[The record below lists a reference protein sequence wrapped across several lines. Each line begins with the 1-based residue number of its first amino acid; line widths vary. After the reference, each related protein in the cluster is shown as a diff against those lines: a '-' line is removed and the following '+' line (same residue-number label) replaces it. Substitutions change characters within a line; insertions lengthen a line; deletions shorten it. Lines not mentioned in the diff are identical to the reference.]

1 MVLLIGIITDIL
13 YIAKFVNRT
22 INYNYCITWTFIKTP
37 EKQELIKRKKTES
50 ELFFDWIDDIKLKSE
65 LTYLVKKAKAK
76 RQETQK
82 EIAETIRTSLTKIK
96 QIENGSC
103 KDFNAINN
111 YINYFSETLI

>member
-1 MVLLIGIITDIL
+1 MH
-13 YIAKFVNRT
+13 
-22 INYNYCITWTFIKTP
+22 YNYWISGSFNKSSG
-37 EKQELIKRKKTES
+37 KQELMKRKKTES

-111 YINYFSETLI
+111 YINYFSESLI